1 MRTRKGQPVRFE
13 NFADLVLIR
22 CVAVKTA
29 FCFASARDLSTFSS
43 DSSCQLDVLWH
54 DGDPLGVD
62 GAKICVL
69 EETDQVSFGGFLE
82 SCDSSRLESQV
93 GLEVLGDFTDQS
105 LEWQLSDE
113 QFGGFLVSSDLPKS
127 DSSWSVTMRF
137 LDSSSSWGTL
147 SCGFGSQLLTW
158 SFASSR
164 FSGGLLGSCHFD
176 SNSSIRRRNLL

>member
-1 MRTRKGQPVRFE
+1 M
-13 NFADLVLIR
+13 
-22 CVAVKTA
+22 AVCK
-29 FCFASARDLSTFSS
+29 FSKRNLSTFSS

-82 SCDSSRLESQV
+82 SCDSGRLESQV